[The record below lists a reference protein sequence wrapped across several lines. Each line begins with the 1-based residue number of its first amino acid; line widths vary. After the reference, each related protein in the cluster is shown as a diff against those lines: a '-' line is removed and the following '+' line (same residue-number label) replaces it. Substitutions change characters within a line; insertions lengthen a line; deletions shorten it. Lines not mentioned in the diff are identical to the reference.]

1 MFISIIVGLLLNI
14 LSFVYTLVTVKHSLK
29 QEDWDDFIWWYS
41 TTTAIKF
48 IVLIILLLV
57 FIFVIELDKLYLLL
71 SFFISYILFL
81 FFEIIY
87 LNKTK
92 SFSKFATENK
102 NKAK

>member
-1 MFISIIVGLLLNI
+1 MFISIVVGIVLNI
-14 LSFVYTLVTVKHSLK
+14 LSFIYTLVTVKHSLRK
-29 QEDWDDFIWWYS
+29 EDWDDFIWWYG

-48 IVLIILLLV
+48 LVLITLLLI
-57 FIFVIELDKLYLLL
+57 FIFVLELDKQYLLL
-71 SFFISYILFL
+71 SFFISYLIFL

>member
-1 MFISIIVGLLLNI
+1 MFVSITVGVLLNL
-14 LSFVYTLVTVKHSLK
+14 LSYFYTIITVKHSLK
-29 QEDWDDFIWWYS
+29 QEDWDDFITWYS
-41 TTTAIKF
+41 TTTAIKY

-57 FIFVIELDKLYLLL
+57 FIFVVELDKLYLLL